1 MITELVA
8 GSVTSL
14 EQRKGAQ
21 IFIFFIIFHKFLHFL
36 TTNELS
42 FAGRELRRSLPSLGG
57 RRRPKLLLMR
67 LNHLALQGQ
76 EEPWQGKLLPRQRE
90 RLKKQK

>member
-1 MITELVA
+1 VSPHWNKEKVPRFL
-8 GSVTSL
+8 
-14 EQRKGAQ
+14 
-21 IFIFFIIFHKFLHFL
+21 FFFIIFHKFLHFL

-57 RRRPKLLLMR
+57 RRRPRLLLML
-67 LNHLALQGQ
+67 LNHPALQGP
-76 EEPWQGKLLPRQRE
+76 EEHWQGKLLPRQRE